1 MDEEMLEGFN
11 TDFMSD
17 DEVNEMIDSIVV
29 TMNDVIN
36 EDETG
41 VSVLD
46 ANKLKQIQFTY
57 LALRY
62 MSKGSR
68 AKVTYTL
75 NEPYTSV
82 GYVSI
87 TGRNIK
93 LKHPEW
99 FAKIADYASNV
110 EVYPKTNGTVQIN
123 FTFHGLT
130 RKIES

>member
-1 MDEEMLEGFN
+1 MDEEILEGFN
-11 TDFMSD
+11 TDFTSD
-17 DEVNEMIDSIVV
+17 EEVNEMIDSIVV
-29 TMNDVIN
+29 TLNDAIN

-46 ANKLKQIQFTY
+46 ANKLRQLQFTY

-68 AKVTYTL
+68 ARVTYTL

-87 TGRNIK
+87 TGRNIQ

-99 FAKIADYASNV
+99 FAKIADYASNM

-130 RKIES
+130 KRIES